1 MAPSMNDL
9 YLGWPS
15 NGEAAAGVP
24 GRAHRFRE
32 KRMDELTPAGREA
45 VADLQQRYGVS
56 EDAVVT
62 LLRAVAAGG
71 GGMAQFSHPELGGMG
86 QWSQGGMTM
95 VGDMFNN
102 ALKARVDGLCTELS
116 RRLSEA
122 PLLAAPAA
130 AAAGGGG
137 TRVMGPVGNTW
148 WPDGLGVPAAT
159 GGQNDMRYAWFPQMR
174 RLAVQVG
181 DDTKVYDTGEHMIG
195 GFGQQQGGDRSI
207 TMTSQLGTV
216 RLADLPVVSAAT
228 PAPQPEPAPR
238 SDAPR
243 EGPPAA
249 VDQAMAQ
256 AGAGGGDVIAQIERL
271 AQLRD
276 RGVLSPE
283 EFAGAKAE
291 LLKRL

>member
-1 MAPSMNDL
+1 M
-9 YLGWPS
+9 
-15 NGEAAAGVP
+15 E
-24 GRAHRFRE
+24 
-32 KRMDELTPAGREA
+32 ELTAAGREA

-56 EDAVVT
+56 EDAVMT

-137 TRVMGPVGNTW
+137 TMAMGRAW

-181 DDTKVYDTGEHMIG
+181 GDTRVYDTGEHLIG
-195 GFGQQQGGDRSI
+195 GFGQQQGSDQSI

-216 RLADLPVVSAAT
+216 RLADLPQVSGGAPAA
-228 PAPQPEPAPR
+228 PAMGQQA
-238 SDAPR
+238 SQ
-243 EGPPAA
+243 PAA
-249 VDQAMAQ
+249 VEQAMAQ
-256 AGAGGGDVIAQIERL
+256 AASAGGDVIAQIERL
-271 AQLRD
+271 GQLRD

-283 EFAGAKAE
+283 EFASAKAE

>member
-1 MAPSMNDL
+1 
-9 YLGWPS
+9 
-15 NGEAAAGVP
+15 
-24 GRAHRFRE
+24 
-32 KRMDELTPAGREA
+32 MDELTPAGREA

-137 TRVMGPVGNTW
+137 MRPMGNAW

-181 DDTKVYDTGEHMIG
+181 GDTKVYDTGEHMIG
-195 GFGQQQGGDRSI
+195 GFGQQQGGDPSI

-216 RLADLPVVSAAT
+216 RLADLPVVSGAA

-238 SDAPR
+238 ADTPQT
-243 EGPPAA
+243 GPQVA
-249 VDQAMAQ
+249 VDRAVAQ

>member
-1 MAPSMNDL
+1 ML
-9 YLGWPS
+9 KQRRG
-15 NGEAAAGVP
+15 GGGVP
-24 GRAHRFRE
+24 AATANGCLE
-32 KRMDELTPAGREA
+32 EMRMDELTAAGREV

-56 EDAVVT
+56 EDAVRT

-86 QWSQGGMTM
+86 QWSQGGMIM

-116 RRLSEA
+116 RCLSEA
-122 PLLAAPAA
+122 QLLAPPAA
-130 AAAGGGG
+130 TGASGMMA
-137 TRVMGPVGNTW
+137 MGQSW

-181 DDTKVYDTGEHMIG
+181 GDTRVYDTGEHMIG

-216 RLADLPVVSAAT
+216 RLADLPIVSGGN
-228 PAPQPEPAPR
+228 PAPTQPAPAQPV
-238 SDAPR
+238 S
-243 EGPPAA
+243 PPAGEPSRP
-249 VDQAMAQ
+249 VQAA
-256 AGAGGGDVIAQIERL
+256 ADVAAGGGDVIAQIERL
-271 AQLRD
+271 GQLRD

-283 EFAGAKAE
+283 EFASAKSE

>member
-1 MAPSMNDL
+1 
-9 YLGWPS
+9 
-15 NGEAAAGVP
+15 
-24 GRAHRFRE
+24 
-32 KRMDELTPAGREA
+32 MDELTPAGREA

-56 EDAVVT
+56 GDAVIT

-71 GGMAQFSHPELGGMG
+71 GSMAQFSHPELGGMG
-86 QWSQGGMTM
+86 QWSQGGMIM

-137 TRVMGPVGNTW
+137 MMPMGSAW
-148 WPDGLGVPAAT
+148 WPGDLGVPAAT

-181 DDTKVYDTGEHMIG
+181 SDTRVYDTGEHMIG
-195 GFGQQQGGDRSI
+195 GFGQQQGGDQSI
-207 TMTSQLGTV
+207 TMSSQLGTV
-216 RLADLPVVSAAT
+216 RLADLPVVSGGGASQPAPAQPPNPRAADPAPAVERAVEQAAT
-228 PAPQPEPAPR
+228 
-238 SDAPR
+238 
-243 EGPPAA
+243 
-249 VDQAMAQ
+249 
-256 AGAGGGDVIAQIERL
+256 GGGDVIAQIERL

-283 EFAGAKAE
+283 EFASAKAE

>member
-1 MAPSMNDL
+1 M
-9 YLGWPS
+9 
-15 NGEAAAGVP
+15 E
-24 GRAHRFRE
+24 
-32 KRMDELTPAGREA
+32 ELTPAGREA
-45 VADLQQRYGVS
+45 VADLHQRYGVS
-56 EDAVVT
+56 EDAVVA

-86 QWSQGGMTM
+86 QWSQGGMVM

-102 ALKARVDGLCTELS
+102 ALKARVDGLCTELA

-130 AAAGGGG
+130 AASGGGG
-137 TRVMGPVGNTW
+137 TMPMGHAW
-148 WPDGLGVPAAT
+148 WPEGLGVPAAT

-181 DDTKVYDTGEHMIG
+181 SDTRVYDTGEHVIG
-195 GFGQQQGGDRSI
+195 GFGQQQGGDQSI

-216 RLADLPVVSAAT
+216 RLADLPQVSGSA
-228 PAPQPEPAPR
+228 PAPR
-238 SDAPR
+238 
-243 EGPPAA
+243 PAA
-249 VDQAMAQ
+249 PPQAVDEAVAQ

-271 AQLRD
+271 GQLRD

-283 EFAGAKAE
+283 EFASAKAE